1 MWSKE
6 LALRKRIGAYVR
18 VLRCKCPDCRT
29 VLVLQP
35 PWAPVRVGATML
47 EVEQVVA
54 IREQGGTWR
63 QAAQAAGR
71 EHAPRKYRHW
81 FATFRL
87 VMLAILPR
95 LPGLVL
101 PPTGTGWLAQL
112 RGLLGVSD
120 GVLEA
125 LRRWLFGRDGVV
137 LGPTCLVA
145 LDRGRT
151 RGPPSP

>member
-1 MWSKE
+1 V
-6 LALRKRIGAYVR
+6 LRKRAEAWVR
-18 VLRCKCPDCRT
+18 LGRCIAPKCRT

-35 PWAPVRVGATML
+35 SWAPVRVGATML

-71 EHAPRKYRHW
+71 EHAPRKYRRW
-81 FATFRL
+81 FGRIHR
-87 VMLAILPR
+87 VMQALLPR

-101 PPTGTGWLAQL
+101 PPAGTGWLAQL
-112 RGLLGVSD
+112 RVLLGVSD

-125 LRRWLFGRDGVV
+125 LRRWLYRLDAVL

-145 LDRGRT
+145 LGRGRA